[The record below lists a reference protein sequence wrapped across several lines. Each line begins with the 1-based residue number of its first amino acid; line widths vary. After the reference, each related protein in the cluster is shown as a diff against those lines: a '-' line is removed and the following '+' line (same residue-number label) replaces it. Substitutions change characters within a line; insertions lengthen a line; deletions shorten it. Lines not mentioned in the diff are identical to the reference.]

1 MGVGGGFGDGGGGGG
16 GGVGG
21 GVYREPHDAAAAHID
36 EAIGRSYI
44 KNCITKR

>member
-1 MGVGGGFGDGGGGGG
+1 MGVGGG
-16 GGVGG
+16 GGVRDGGG

>member
-16 GGVGG
+16 GGV
-21 GVYREPHDAAAAHID
+21 YREPHDAAAVHID

>member
-1 MGVGGGFGDGGGGGG
+1 MGVGGGFGDEGGGG
-16 GGVGG
+16 GG